1 MLQWATMHD
10 SNSSHARGTKHP
22 FGFLFSN
29 QFGKAIK
36 PRIALLSLY
45 SMIVG
50 LVAGLV
56 AEGVLELI
64 YLFTNIF
71 FGRRWSFK
79 VAYPDDFHLGLW
91 VILIPAIGGIIAGLM
106 IHYWEPTL
114 KGHGTPEAM
123 ESVLIGHSVLRLRV
137 GILKPILSALVIG
150 TGGPF
155 GAEGPIIQTGGVIG
169 SIIGQ
174 VLRLSPYERRILLA
188 AGAAAGLAATFL
200 SPFAGVLLAI
210 ELLLFE
216 FSARSFIPVAMATVV
231 ATAVAILFR
240 GPGAL
245 FPAHPWAL
253 KHMGELWLFAL
264 LGLLIGIISVIL
276 IRVLFWLEDLF
287 DHFPLKPASVW
298 APTIGA
304 LIMGCIGYF
313 FPHVFGTGYDTI
325 AAILNNHFSAA
336 KLLEISGA
344 KFWAMVISLGSGTT
358 GGVFAPS
365 LIIGGGFGAAFGAFW
380 HHLLPQFASDPAAYA
395 LAGMGALF
403 AGTSRVPITS
413 VVFMLELSRNTH
425 AALPL
430 IVACFIAD
438 LFTRLF
444 SVDSIMTGKLHKRG
458 LMVFQDYS
466 TPVLIGSQIGQVVHT
481 QKPVPA
487 DLYLAAAARQFPH
500 DLGEVLA
507 VVETDG
513 KLAGIIEAHDFLH
526 QGENRHLKVRDVVRA
541 DYVVAGPEELVPFV
555 AQKMLARHAN
565 NVVVEENDRPI
576 GVVCAADLLRLQR
589 GLEEKHLL
597 TSMQPLWSAHKNE
610 GKP

>member
-1 MLQWATMHD
+1 MPAMPTP
-10 SNSSHARGTKHP
+10 NSRHRRGARHP

-29 QFGKAIK
+29 EFGKAIK
-36 PRIALLSLY
+36 PRIALLSIY
-45 SMIVG
+45 SLGVG

-64 YLFTNIF
+64 YLFTNVF
-71 FGRRWSFK
+71 FAGRWSFK
-79 VAYPDDFHLGLW
+79 VVYPDDFHLGLW
-91 VILIPAIGGIIAGLM
+91 VILIPAIGGIVAGLV

-123 ESVLIGHSVLRLRV
+123 EAVLIGHSVLRLRV
-137 GILKPILSALVIG
+137 GILKPIVSALAIG

-169 SIIGQ
+169 SFFGQ
-174 VLRLSPYERRILLA
+174 LLHLSPYERRILLA
-188 AGAAAGLAATFL
+188 GGAAAGLAATFL
-200 SPFAGVLLAI
+200 SPFAGVLLAV

-240 GPGAL
+240 GSGAL
-245 FPAHPWAL
+245 FPAHAWAL

-276 IRVLFWLEDLF
+276 IRVLFWIENIF
-287 DHFPLKPASVW
+287 DRFPLKPATVW
-298 APTIGA
+298 APTVGA

-325 AAILNNHFSAA
+325 TAMLNNHFSTA

-344 KFWAMVISLGSGTT
+344 KFWALVISLGSGTS

-380 HHLLPQFASDPAAYA
+380 HHLLPQFTSNPAAYA

-403 AGTSRVPITS
+403 AGTSRVPITA
-413 VVFMLELSRNTH
+413 VVFMIELSRNPH
-425 AALPL
+425 AVLPL
-430 IVACFIAD
+430 IVTCFIAD

-466 TPVLIGSQIGQVVHT
+466 TPVLVGSQIGQVVRR

-487 DLYLAAAARQFPH
+487 DLELDVAARLFSPEP
-500 DLGEVLA
+500 GEVLA

-513 KLAGIIEAHDFLH
+513 KLAGIIEAHDLLY
-526 QGENRHLKVRDVVRA
+526 QDESRRLKVRDVTRA
-541 DYVVAGPEELVPFV
+541 DYVVAHPEELVPAV

-565 NVVVEENDRPI
+565 NVIVEEQNRPV
-576 GVVCAADLLRLQR
+576 GVVRAFDLLRLQR
-589 GLEEKHLL
+589 GLQEKHLL
-597 TSMQPLWSAHKNE
+597 TSLKPLLPPNE
-610 GKP
+610 SQGEKP